1 MVSARKEGAMIDF
14 PKEFDSRH
22 WWILVGIAG
31 ALIATASAP
40 VKFVPG
46 FIIGLA
52 LLLFGI
58 GQWVDHPVLTG
69 IGPRFQTT
77 KYPWQPSIFGVVLSI
92 AGIVMFGFGFYRLLA
107 S

>member
-1 MVSARKEGAMIDF
+1 MARKGSVVIDF
-14 PKEFDSRH
+14 PKEFDDRH

-31 ALIATASAP
+31 ALIAVASAP

-52 LLLFGI
+52 LLLFGV
-58 GQWVDHPVLTG
+58 GQWIDHPVSTG
-69 IGPRFQTT
+69 VGRGFKITQYLWR
-77 KYPWQPSIFGVVLSI
+77 PSVFGVALSLG
-92 AGIVMFGFGFYRLLA
+92 GIILFGFGLYRLLA

>member
-1 MVSARKEGAMIDF
+1 MIDF
-14 PKEFDSRH
+14 PKEFDDRH

-31 ALIATASAP
+31 ALIAVASAP

-52 LLLFGI
+52 LLLFGG
-58 GQWVDHPVLTG
+58 GQWIDHPPSVRIGHGFKLTG
-69 IGPRFQTT
+69 
-77 KYPWQPSIFGVVLSI
+77 YPWRPSVFGVALSLGGVI
-92 AGIVMFGFGFYRLLA
+92 LFSFGLYRLLA

>member
-1 MVSARKEGAMIDF
+1 MDL

-22 WWILVGIAG
+22 WWILVAIAG
-31 ALIATASAP
+31 ALIAVASSP

-52 LLLFGI
+52 LLLFGV
-58 GQWVDHPVLTG
+58 GQWIDHPLLSG
-69 IGPRFQTT
+69 IGHGFKTT
-77 KYPWQPSIFGVVLSI
+77 RYSWRPSVFGVALSLG
-92 AGIVMFGFGFYRLLA
+92 GIILFGFGIYRLLA

>member
-1 MVSARKEGAMIDF
+1 MIDF
-14 PKEFDSRH
+14 PKNFDDRH
-22 WWILVGIAG
+22 WWVLVGIAG

-52 LLLFGI
+52 LLLFGV
-58 GQWVDHPVLTG
+58 GQWIDHPLLAS
-69 IGPRFQTT
+69 IGPGFKTT
-77 KYPWQPSIFGVVLSI
+77 KYPWKPSVFGAAISLG
-92 AGIVMFGFGFYRLLA
+92 GIVLFCFGIYRLLA

>member
-1 MVSARKEGAMIDF
+1 VIDF
-14 PKEFDSRH
+14 PKEFDDRH

-31 ALIATASAP
+31 ALIAVASAP

-52 LLLFGI
+52 LLLFGV
-58 GQWVDHPVLTG
+58 GQWIDHPLLKG
-69 IGPRFQTT
+69 IGPGFTT
-77 KYPWQPSIFGVVLSI
+77 TRYPWQPSVFGVVLSLG
-92 AGIVMFGFGFYRLLA
+92 GIVLFGFGLYRLLA